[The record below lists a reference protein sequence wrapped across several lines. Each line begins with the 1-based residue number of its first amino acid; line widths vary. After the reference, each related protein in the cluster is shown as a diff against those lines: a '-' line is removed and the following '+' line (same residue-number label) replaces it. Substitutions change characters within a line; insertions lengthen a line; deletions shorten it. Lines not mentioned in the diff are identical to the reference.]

1 MPLLSTL
8 KSILRAP
15 LKSDELDHDLDE
27 ELQSYLDLLI
37 EEKIQAGMDP
47 EQARRQALIE
57 LGGAEQ
63 VKATVRETRHGA
75 AIDMFVHEVRF
86 ALRMLRRSPGF
97 AAVFIVTLAI
107 GIGANTALFSTIK
120 ALLLSQLPYEEPDRL
135 VASVKTYEGR
145 DAGPVSRLDFLD
157 YRRLSKSFDGFST
170 LSPSMRVTMTGGERA
185 EAVGAV
191 YATWDLFPTL
201 GVRPALGRNFS
212 ESEQDL
218 AGANVVVIGH
228 DLWQRRFGGSEQAI
242 GASLHLDG
250 MTYEVVGVM
259 PPGFRFMFDT
269 DLWIVIDRDCP
280 IDEQRDS
287 HSLWAVG
294 RLKKGVSL
302 EQAQGDVDAV
312 AAILENEYPETN
324 KEKGLRLYPLR
335 DYMVAHLRAS
345 LNLLIATTGLLLL
358 IACINVAGLQLARGQ
373 RRVSEMAMRSA
384 LGASRG
390 RLIRQL
396 LTESVILTMVAGL
409 VGIVVA
415 YLFHSFLLR
424 LLPMGDPGVPVPRID
439 GSVLLF
445 ALAISVVTGLVVGIV
460 PAMRGTS
467 LQVWE
472 KLETSTRTSE
482 SKSGTRLRTV
492 LVVVQ
497 VALSAGL
504 LIGCGLLIRSM
515 VNLAS
520 VNLGFETV
528 NVIGG
533 TYSIPTDDQTTTA
546 ERVETFTSLIDEIK
560 ALPGVT
566 DAAAITKMPI
576 ASRGTDWP
584 IWHATEPRPE
594 PRDSLMGLTRAAT
607 HGYFSTIGI
616 PLLRGRDFAATDAEG
631 TAPVVI
637 ISEALA
643 QDLFPDKS
651 PLGQMVKLGWFDYAF
666 EVVGIVGNAK
676 INGVRSDF
684 DEAIYLSSG
693 QYGPSFQWLVIR
705 TEGNPDLL
713 AGQIRD
719 LVEKKDRNAI
729 LGDLVT
735 MKTLVHDD
743 LTGFQVVMLALGLL
757 SVVAMLLTA
766 VGLYGVL
773 AYHVS
778 ERTNEFG
785 IRTALGAVPINLTG
799 LIMKKG
805 LAMVGIGL
813 VFGFIGASLSS
824 RLIQQLLFGI
834 EPLDP
839 IAYVGGALFFGAV
852 AVVAC
857 LVPARR
863 AARVNPVAALRSD

>member
-1 MPLLSTL
+1 V
-8 KSILRAP
+8 
-15 LKSDELDHDLDE
+15 
-27 ELQSYLDLLI
+27 
-37 EEKIQAGMDP
+37 
-47 EQARRQALIE
+47 ARKQALIE

-63 VKATVRETRHGA
+63 VKASVREARHGA
-75 AIDMFVHEVRF
+75 TLDMLVHDFRF
-86 ALRMLRRSPGF
+86 TLRTLRKSPGF
-97 AAVFIVTLAI
+97 AAVVVLTLAI

-145 DAGPVSRLDFLD
+145 NAGPISRLDFFD
-157 YRRLSKSFDGFST
+157 YRRLSRSFDGFCVLSST
-170 LSPSMRVTMTGGERA
+170 IRVTMTGGERA

-191 YATWDLFPTL
+191 FTTWDLFPTL
-201 GVRPALGRNFS
+201 GVHPALGRNFS
-212 ESEQDL
+212 ESEE
-218 AGANVVVIGH
+218 AMSGANVVVIGH
-228 DLWQRRFGGSEQAI
+228 DLWQRRFGGSEDAI
-242 GASLHLDG
+242 GASLHLNG

-259 PPGFRFMFDT
+259 PAGFRFLFDT
-269 DLWIVIDRDCP
+269 DLWMVIDEACP

-294 RLKKGVSL
+294 RLKDEVSL
-302 EQAQGDVDAV
+302 EQAQSDVDAV
-312 AAILENEYPETN
+312 AAILEAEFPETN
-324 KEKGLRLYPLR
+324 KEKGLRLYPMR
-335 DYMVAHLRAS
+335 DYMVAHVRPS
-345 LNLLIATTGLLLL
+345 LNLLIATAGLLLL

-384 LGASRG
+384 LGASRR

-396 LTESVILTMVAGL
+396 LTESLILTIVAGF
-409 VGIVVA
+409 VGIAVA

-424 LLPMGDPGVPVPRID
+424 LLPMGDPGVPIPSID
-439 GSVLLF
+439 GAVLLF
-445 ALAISVVTGLVVGIV
+445 ALAISVLTGLIVGIV
-460 PAMRGTS
+460 PALRGTS
-467 LQVWE
+467 LNVWE
-472 KLETSTRTSE
+472 KLESSNRTSE

-497 VALSAGL
+497 VAMSVGL
-504 LIGCGLLIRSM
+504 LIGCALLIHSM

-520 VNLGFETV
+520 VDLGFETE

-533 TYSIPTDDQTTTA
+533 TYSIPTDDQTTTL
-546 ERVETFTSLIDEIK
+546 ERVETFTMLLEEIK

-566 DAAAITKMPI
+566 NAAAVTKLPI

-584 IWHATEPRPE
+584 IWHASEPRPE
-594 PRDSLMGLTRAAT
+594 PRDSIMGLTRAAT
-607 HGYFSTIGI
+607 HEYFSTIGI

-637 ISEALA
+637 LSQALVG
-643 QDLFPDKS
+643 DLFPNQD
-651 PLGQMVKLGWFDYAF
+651 PLGQSVKLGWFDFAF
-666 EVVGIVGNAK
+666 EVIGVVGNAK

-693 QYGPSFQWLVIR
+693 QFGPPFQWLVIR
-705 TEGNPDLL
+705 TESDPEVL
-713 AGQIRD
+713 AAGIRK
-719 LVEKKDRNAI
+719 LVEEKDRNAI

-735 MKTLVHDD
+735 MEALVDED
-743 LTGFQVVMLALGLL
+743 LTGFRVVMLALGLL

-785 IRTALGAVPINLTG
+785 IRTALGAAPVDLTG
-799 LIMKKG
+799 LILKKG

-813 VFGFIGASLSS
+813 AFGFLGASLSS
-824 RLIQQLLFGI
+824 RLMQQLIFEI
-834 EPLDP
+834 DPLDP
-839 IAYVGGALFFGAV
+839 IAYAGGALFFGAV

-857 LVPARR
+857 LMPAWR
-863 AARVNPVAALRSD
+863 AARVNPVAALRSE

>member
-1 MPLLSTL
+1 MPFLSTL
-8 KSILRAP
+8 KSMLRVP
-15 LKSDELDHDLDE
+15 FKNEELERELDA

-37 EEKIQAGMDP
+37 EEKTRAGMDAA
-47 EQARRQALIE
+47 QARRQALIE

-63 VKATVRETRHGA
+63 VKATVRDTRHGA
-75 AIDMFVHEVRF
+75 DLDMLRQDIRF
-86 ALRMLRRSPGF
+86 SLRMLRRSPGF
-97 AAVFIVTLAI
+97 AAVFVITLAI

-120 ALLLSQLPYEEPDRL
+120 ALLLSQLPYQEPNRL
-135 VASVKTYEGR
+135 VASVKTYDGR
-145 DAGPVSRLDFLD
+145 NAGPISRLDFFD
-157 YRRLSKSFDGFST
+157 YRRMCKSFDGFCT
-170 LSPSMRVTMTGGERA
+170 LSSTNRMTMTGGERA

-191 YATWDLFPTL
+191 YTTWDLFPTL
-201 GVRPALGRNFS
+201 GVPPTLGRNFS
-212 ESEQDL
+212 ESEEDL

-250 MTYEVVGVM
+250 MTYEVIGVM
-259 PPGFRFMFDT
+259 PPGFRFMFET

-294 RLKKGVSL
+294 RLKNGVSL
-302 EQAQGDVDAV
+302 EQAQSDVDAV
-312 AAILENEYPETN
+312 AAILEDEYPETN
-324 KEKGLRLYPLR
+324 TEKGLRLYPMR
-335 DYMVAHLRAS
+335 EYMVAHLRAS

-384 LGASRG
+384 LGASRR

-396 LTESVILTMVAGL
+396 LTESVILTLVAGL
-409 VGIVVA
+409 VGIAVA
-415 YLFHSFLLR
+415 FLFHNLLLR

-460 PAMRGTS
+460 PALRGTS
-467 LQVWE
+467 LNVWQ

-497 VALSAGL
+497 VAMSVGL

-515 VNLAS
+515 VNLAT
-520 VNLGFETV
+520 VDLGFETE
-528 NVIGG
+528 NVIAG

-546 ERVETFTSLIDEIK
+546 ERVETFTSLIAEIK
-560 ALPGVT
+560 AQPGVT
-566 DAAAITKMPI
+566 DAAAITKLPL

-584 IWHATEPRPE
+584 IWHAAEPRPE
-594 PRDSLMGLTRAAT
+594 PRDSTMGLTRAVT
-607 HGYFSTIGI
+607 PGYFATIGI
-616 PLLRGRDFAATDAEG
+616 PLLRGRDFAATDTEG
-631 TAPVVI
+631 SARAVI

-643 QDLFPDKS
+643 RELFPDQS
-651 PLGQMVKLGWFDYAF
+651 PLGQMVMLGWFDFTF
-666 EVVGIVGNAK
+666 EVVGVVGNAK
-676 INGVRSDF
+676 INGVRSTF

-693 QYGPSFQWLVIR
+693 QFGPSFQWLVVR
-705 TEGNPDLL
+705 TEGDPDLL
-713 AGQIRD
+713 AGQIRN
-719 LVEKKDRNAI
+719 LIEEKDRNAV

-735 MKTLVHDD
+735 MTALVGED
-743 LTGFQVVMLALGLL
+743 LTGFRVVMLALGLL

-785 IRTALGAVPINLTG
+785 IRTAMGATSIEVIG

-805 LAMVGIGL
+805 LVMVGIGL
-813 VFGFIGASLSS
+813 GFGLVGAFLSS
-824 RLIQQLLFGI
+824 RLIQQLLFEI
-834 EPLDP
+834 KPLDP
-839 IAYVGGALFFGAV
+839 VAYVGGALFFGAV

-857 LVPARR
+857 LVPAWR
-863 AARVNPVAALRSD
+863 AARINPVAALRSE

>member
-1 MPLLSTL
+1 MPFLSTL
-8 KSILRAP
+8 RSIFRTP
-15 LKSDELDHDLDE
+15 LKGEELEHELDE

-37 EEKIQAGMDP
+37 EEKIRAGMDP
-47 EQARRQALIE
+47 AQARRQAMIE
-57 LGGAEQ
+57 LGGTEQ
-63 VKATVRETRHGA
+63 VKATVRETSHGA
-75 AIDMFVHEVRF
+75 AIDMLFHDVRF

-107 GIGANTALFSTIK
+107 GIGANTALFSTVR

-135 VASVKTYEGR
+135 VASVKTYDGR

-185 EAVGAV
+185 DAVGAV
-191 YATWDLFPTL
+191 YATWDLFLTL

-212 ESEQDL
+212 ESEEDL

-242 GASLHLDG
+242 GSSIHLDG
-250 MTYEVVGVM
+250 MTFEVVGVM

-312 AAILENEYPETN
+312 AAILENEFPETN

-384 LGASRG
+384 LGASRR

-445 ALAISVVTGLVVGIV
+445 ALAVSVITGLVVGIV

-472 KLETSTRTSE
+472 KLETSARTSE
-482 SKSGTRLRTV
+482 GKGGTRLRTV

-497 VALSAGL
+497 VAMSAGL

-533 TYSIPTDDQTTTA
+533 TYSIPTNDQTTTA
-546 ERVETFTSLIDEIK
+546 VRVESFTSLIDEIK
-560 ALPGVT
+560 ALPGVRN
-566 DAAAITKMPI
+566 AAAITKMPI

-584 IWHATEPRPE
+584 IWHAAEPRPE

-607 HGYFSTIGI
+607 PGYFSTIGI

-631 TAPVVI
+631 AVPVVI

-643 QDLFPDKS
+643 QDLFPDQS

-666 EVVGIVGNAK
+666 EVVGVVGNAK

-693 QYGPSFQWLVIR
+693 QHGPSFQWLVIR

-719 LVEKKDRNAI
+719 LVEEKDRNAI

-824 RLIQQLLFGI
+824 RLIQQLLFEI

-857 LVPARR
+857 FVPARL
-863 AARVNPVAALRSD
+863 AARVNPVAALRRQ

>member
-1 MPLLSTL
+1 M
-8 KSILRAP
+8 LRAP
-15 LKSDELDHDLDE
+15 FKSEELERELDA

-37 EEKIQAGMDP
+37 DEKTRNGLDP
-47 EQARRQALIE
+47 AEARRQALIE
-57 LGGAEQ
+57 LGGTEQ
-63 VKATVRETRHGA
+63 VKATVRDTRHGA
-75 AIDMFVHEVRF
+75 ALDMLRHDLRF
-86 ALRMLRRSPGF
+86 SLRMLRRSPGF
-97 AAVFIVTLAI
+97 AAVFVITLAI

-120 ALLLSQLPYEEPDRL
+120 ALLLSQLPYDEPDRL

-145 DAGPVSRLDFLD
+145 DAGPVSRLDFFD
-157 YRRLSKSFDGFST
+157 YRRLCKSFDGFCT
-170 LSPSMRVTMTGGERA
+170 LSSTNRMTMTGGERA
-185 EAVGAV
+185 EAVGVV
-191 YATWDLFPTL
+191 YTTWDLFPTL
-201 GVRPALGRNFS
+201 GVPLALGRNFS
-212 ESEQDL
+212 ESEEDL
-218 AGANVVVIGH
+218 AGANVAVIGH

-250 MTYEVVGVM
+250 MTYEVIGVT

-269 DLWIVIDRDCP
+269 DVWIVIDRDCP

-312 AAILENEYPETN
+312 AAILENEFPETN
-324 KEKGLRLYPLR
+324 MEKGLRLYPLR

-384 LGASRG
+384 LGASRR

-424 LLPMGDPGVPVPRID
+424 LLPLGDPGVPVPRID
-439 GSVLLF
+439 GSVLFF
-445 ALAISVVTGLVVGIV
+445 ALAISVITGLVVGIV

-497 VALSAGL
+497 VAMSAGL

-520 VNLGFETV
+520 VNLGFATG

-533 TYSIPTDDQTTTA
+533 TYSIPTNDQTTTA

-584 IWHATEPRPE
+584 IWHAAEPRPE

-607 HGYFSTIGI
+607 PGYFSTIGI
-616 PLLRGRDFAATDAEG
+616 PLLRGRGFAATDAEG

-643 QDLFPDKS
+643 QGLFPDQG

-666 EVVGIVGNAK
+666 EVVGVVGNAK

-713 AGQIRD
+713 AGQIRG
-719 LVEKKDRNAI
+719 LVEQKDRNAI

-824 RLIQQLLFGI
+824 RLIQQLLFEI

-839 IAYVGGALFFGAV
+839 IAYVGGALFLGAV

-857 LVPARR
+857 LVPAWR
-863 AARVNPVAALRSD
+863 ASRINPVAALRIE